1 MVLLQII
8 MKLKWCFNNYFVYRD
23 NLNGVITLSGVLGFG
38 WQLKWCYEDFS
49 IFLWYSNW
57 NWYSSVSA
65 KCKLSLSEVVTA
77 KRKLSTEAS

>member
-49 IFLWYSNW
+49 KNKTHKTETVKETGNGNHSYLCRTLFMN
-57 NWYSSVSA
+57 
-65 KCKLSLSEVVTA
+65 VVLLLRS
-77 KRKLSTEAS
+77 K